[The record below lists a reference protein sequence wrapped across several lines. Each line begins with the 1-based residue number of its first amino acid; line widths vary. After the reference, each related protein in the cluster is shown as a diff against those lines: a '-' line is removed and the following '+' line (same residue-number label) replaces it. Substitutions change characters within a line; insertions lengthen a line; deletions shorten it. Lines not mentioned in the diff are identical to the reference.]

1 MSQTIPSES
10 EPESGT
16 VQFEAGDSGTAKD
29 LIAIRDEET
38 FRINDYILSYGANGT
53 TPADVEFYDEPAG
66 TAEADVS
73 ELIEIVRVSPDD
85 NTPVVDIARNDVE
98 DDVVVVVRNNDG
110 VVSITMG
117 GHSITG

>member
-1 MSQTIPSES
+1 MDPQDRPN
-10 EPESGT
+10 SGT
-16 VQFEAGDSGTAKD
+16 VTFESGDSGTSKD
-29 LIAIRDEET
+29 VLTIRDEET

-53 TPADVEFYDEPAG
+53 PPADVEFYDEPAG
-66 TAEADVS
+66 TAEVDVS
-73 ELIEIVRVSPDD
+73 QLIEIVRVSPDD

-117 GHSITG
+117 GHTITG